1 QLEDELPWICLCLYV
16 RENSAYPSLLSAV
29 YHYQFKIHFIHEF
42 QERQIDPTFTISLTG
57 NKDDVENLSITLIEG
72 ITRNKT
78 YTFLVPLDIDIGE
91 LMMIKLKWEGTA
103 IWENIWD
110 TVQTIIPWRKGD
122 RRPGLIVRSIRVKA
136 GETQQK
142 MTFCSQRVDNLHLYP
157 GHEKMFV
164 RCEVSSQQLQ

>member
-1 QLEDELPWICLCLYV
+1 MKPQAVGLTGFL
-16 RENSAYPSLLSAV
+16 LLSV
-29 YHYQFKIHFIHEF
+29 
-42 QERQIDPTFTISLTG
+42 R
-57 NKDDVENLSITLIEG
+57 IEG
-72 ITRNKT
+72 ITQNKT

-122 RRPGLIVRSIRVKA
+122 RRPGLIVTSIRVKA

-142 MTFCSQRVDNLHLYP
+142 
-157 GHEKMFV
+157 
-164 RCEVSSQQLQ
+164 